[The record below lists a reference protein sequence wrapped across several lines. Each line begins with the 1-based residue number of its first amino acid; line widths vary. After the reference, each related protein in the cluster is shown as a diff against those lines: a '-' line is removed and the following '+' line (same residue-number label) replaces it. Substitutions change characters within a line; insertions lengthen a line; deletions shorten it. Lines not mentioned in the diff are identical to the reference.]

1 MVLASQKFFIYPPIF
16 GSKTHN
22 FIIFVADK
30 ILRICFFFQGYLS
43 KIIVINNFFYI
54 KSNFT
59 KCKTTLTRYNE
70 YVYVTKSKNKTKGN

>member
-30 ILRICFFFQGYLS
+30 ILRTCFFFQGYLS
-43 KIIVINNFFYI
+43 KIVINNFFYI
-54 KSNFT
+54 KANFT
-59 KCKTTLTRYNE
+59 KRKTTLTRYNE

>member
-16 GSKTHN
+16 GSKTHK

-30 ILRICFFFQGYLS
+30 ILRICFFFKGTYQKLLLS
-43 KIIVINNFFYI
+43 IIFFYI